1 MFLRHYKSC
10 DAKEIVSW
18 CRDEKTFQFWGGE
31 RFGKFPITEK
41 TINDKYYN
49 ENGDC
54 IENDNFYPMTAVD
67 DGKAVGHFIMRYLNG
82 DRKTLRFGWV
92 IVDESKRGRGYGR
105 NMLTLGLKYA
115 FEIMMA
121 DRVTIGVF
129 ENNTPAYR
137 CYRSVG
143 FREAENAEDS
153 FEEIQG
159 TKQRIIELEI
169 TKDEYSPKIG

>member
-1 MFLRHYKSC
+1 MFLRHYKPC
-10 DAKEIVSW
+10 DAKKIVSW
-18 CRDEKTFQFWGGE
+18 CKDERIFQLWGGE

-41 TINDKYYN
+41 VMNNKYFN

-54 IENDNFYPMTAVD
+54 IEEDNFYPMTAVN
-67 DGKAVGHFIMRYLNG
+67 DGETVGHFIIRYLNG
-82 DRKTLRFGWV
+82 DLKILRFGWV
-92 IVDESKRGRGYGR
+92 IVDESKRGCGYGQ

-121 DRVTIGVF
+121 DKVTIGVF

-137 CYRSVG
+137 CYQSVG
-143 FREAENAEDS
+143 FHKDENAEDY

-159 TKQRIIELEI
+159 KMQRIIELEI
-169 TKDEYSPKIG
+169 TKEEYQR